1 MNDAIYHCKEL
12 AGVLEDAAARYQRN
26 PDKSNSQALSSAR
39 KALREAIEDLRPTE
53 FVKCDLCLSDC
64 GRDQVCAR
72 MLFVEITISRGSE
85 KLVKQVFPGLD
96 NFEWRA
102 ESPDLYIYTEQAGI
116 VFQGFK
122 FQPFIKELKE

>member
-1 MNDAIYHCKEL
+1 MKDQIHKCKQL

-26 PDKSNSQALSSAR
+26 PDKANSKGLSAAR

-72 MLFVEITISRGSE
+72 MLFVEIKLKRGGE
-85 KLVKQVFPGLD
+85 TLIKEVFPALRS
-96 NFEWRA
+96 FTWTA
-102 ESPDLYIYTEQAGI
+102 ENYVQTEQANTVLEGFEFKPI
-116 VFQGFK
+116 VRE
-122 FQPFIKELKE
+122 IDES